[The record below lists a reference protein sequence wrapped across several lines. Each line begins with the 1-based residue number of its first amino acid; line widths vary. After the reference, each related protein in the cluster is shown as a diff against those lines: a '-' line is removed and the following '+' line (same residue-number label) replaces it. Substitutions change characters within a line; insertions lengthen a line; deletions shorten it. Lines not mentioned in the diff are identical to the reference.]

1 MLTLRK
7 VSIFGLFIFLV
18 ALLAGCTDGAETTQ
32 TENEQMTQETETQTD
47 ENTES
52 DFSASIDYKITGIEP
67 GAGIMINSEKAM
79 ESYGLNETEWQ
90 LQESSSAA
98 MLAAMQDA
106 LQNEEPIIATLWEP
120 HAVFSI
126 GDIRKLEDPQN
137 IYNSPEQTKEF
148 LAEYAPEWADRKVAS
163 DVIASVVYKGFSE
176 DAPAAY
182 QFFQKFNVPSDTQSE
197 WIYKYSIEDMDAEEI
212 AEQFMSNNPDLVT
225 SWVPENA
232 DLGKETITI
241 GIPPWPGAT
250 VKSRVVA
257 AILEDIGY
265 STEIK
270 ELDVGVV
277 YTSIA
282 QKDIDV
288 NVAGWLPTT
297 HQEYWD
303 SMGDKLE
310 IAGVNI
316 LTTWLGLGVPA
327 YVDPEVQSLEDLA
340 NL

>member
-1 MLTLRK
+1 MLRK
-7 VSIFGLFIFLV
+7 VGIICASFFLV
-18 ALLAGCTDGAETTQ
+18 SGLTGCTDGAETTQ
-32 TENEQMTQETETQTD
+32 TENEQTTTENETQTT
-47 ENTES
+47 ENTENNFGTS
-52 DFSASIDYKITGIEP
+52 VDYKVVGIEP
-67 GAGIMINSEKAM
+67 GAGIMINTEKAM
-79 ESYGLNETEWQ
+79 EAYGLNDTEWQ

-148 LAEYAPEWADRKVAS
+148 LAEYAPQWADRKVAS
-163 DVIASVVYKGFSE
+163 DVIASVVYKGFNE

-182 QFFQKFNVPSDTQSE
+182 QFFQKFNITSDTQSE

-212 AEQFMSNNPDLVT
+212 ADEFVAQNPDLVS
-225 SWVPENA
+225 SWVPADA

-257 AILEDIGY
+257 AILEDMGY
-265 STEIK
+265 ATEIK

-303 SMGDKLE
+303 SMGDQLE
-310 IAGVNI
+310 IAGVNV

-327 YVDPEVQSLEDLA
+327 YVDPEIQSLEDLA